1 MMSSILSFK
10 QFQLNLLT
18 GLSFLRK
25 NQNQSIRNTVYIKLV
40 KVLCSLHLQHM
51 THLLVFR
58 GHQGILFVTDAH
70 VKVE

>member
-25 NQNQSIRNTVYIKLV
+25 DQNQSVQKTVYQA
-40 KVLCSLHLQHM
+40 CHSSMQFAR
-51 THLLVFR
+51 TTYDALVFR

-70 VKVE
+70 VK